1 MCAWLSPLPSLDMP
15 YSIAILPNLP
25 PAHAVLSA
33 VSLQVTGGVTTVCPG
48 DPVVLTCAVSA
59 NDTATTALRWN
70 SGTTA
75 EKTYLP
81 GDTLNNVSTISTSY
95 QYTLISAN
103 PMVSTMRITS
113 VQADSTLQCT
123 STYSNMASSSATTII
138 KLASTF
144 QTYISYM
151 CPSFCFI
158 IIIIIYLFLLSC
170 TWNRYGHTFKLW
182 A

>member
-1 MCAWLSPLPSLDMP
+1 M
-15 YSIAILPNLP
+15 
-25 PAHAVLSA
+25 
-33 VSLQVTGGVTTVCPG
+33 CPG

-70 SGTTA
+70 TGTPA

-81 GDTLNNVSTISTSY
+81 GDALNNVYTISPSY

-113 VQADSTLQCT
+113 VQADSSVYVQCT
-123 STYSNMASSSATTII
+123 STYSNMASSSATIII

-144 QTYISYM
+144 QTYISISYM